1 MRLPLKQVCLVP
13 FSSGYKFI
21 NFNNADTP
29 CEKKKNIFMAPF
41 HGWSSTASR
50 LEPLRGG
57 SLFFTTKFPEI
68 HPRKDERLS
77 LPWSHPVVLKTGHP
91 PPHPPTPLTV
101 SAMRVQQITCLC
113 IWDNC
118 NSPLSVIARS
128 LGFFIRLNTF
138 IKISRFSLVKQFM
151 Y

>member
-1 MRLPLKQVCLVP
+1 
-13 FSSGYKFI
+13 
-21 NFNNADTP
+21 
-29 CEKKKNIFMAPF
+29 MAPF

-91 PPHPPTPLTV
+91 PPSPNPPHSFCHEGPTNNMPLH
-101 SAMRVQQITCLC
+101 M
-113 IWDNC
+113 
-118 NSPLSVIARS
+118 
-128 LGFFIRLNTF
+128 G
-138 IKISRFSLVKQFM
+138 
-151 Y
+151 